1 MTDPG
6 VTHLRPFFPT
16 AADFSA
22 ATSPHF
28 GFLVDELGFTGPLTV
43 GDSDEAFD
51 VRFDG
56 PKVSVLLSWEVEGGF
71 FACQII
77 PRNKDGELEQD
88 YERWLSPTEILA
100 ARGKLDDAT
109 TQADLD
115 DVDEAGYARVMKRA
129 AANMRRHCADVLKGD
144 WSIYSAAHRWLEK
157 RSRAGV

>member
-6 VTHLRPFFPT
+6 TTHLRPFFPT
-16 AADFSA
+16 ALDFSA

-28 GFLVDELGFTGPLTV
+28 SFLVDELGFEGPLIV

-56 PKVSVLLSWEVEGGF
+56 PKVAVLLSWEVEGGF

-77 PRNKDGELEQD
+77 PRTSGGQLETD
-88 YERWLSPTEILA
+88 YERWLSPTEVLA

-129 AANMRRHCADVLKGD
+129 AANMRRHCAEVLKGD
-144 WSIYSAAHRWLEK
+144 WSIYSAAHRWLE
-157 RSRAGV
+157 RRARAE

>member
-1 MTDPG
+1 MTD

-16 AADFSA
+16 ASDFSA

-28 GFLVDELGFTGPLTV
+28 TFLVEEMSFEGPLIV
-43 GDSDEAFD
+43 GDADDAFD

-71 FACQII
+71 FATQLIQ
-77 PRNKDGELEQD
+77 RTKDGQLEPD
-88 YERWLSPTEILA
+88 YERWLSPTEVLA
-100 ARGKLDDAT
+100 AHDKLDDAI

-129 AANMRRHCADVLKGD
+129 AANLRRHCVEVLKGD
-144 WSIYSAAHRWLEK
+144 WSIYPTAHRWLEK
-157 RSRAGV
+157 RGRAS

>member
-1 MTDPG
+1 MTTEPR
-6 VTHLRPFFPT
+6 TAHLRPFFPT

-28 GFLVDELGFTGPLTV
+28 GFLVGELGFARPLIV
-43 GDSDEAFD
+43 GDSDVAFD

-56 PKVSVLLSWEVEGGF
+56 TKVSVLLSWEVEGGF

-77 PRNKDGELEQD
+77 PRTKDGQLESD
-88 YERWLSPTEILA
+88 YERWLSPTEVLA
-100 ARGKLDDAT
+100 ARDKLDDAIS
-109 TQADLD
+109 QADLD

-144 WSIYSAAHRWLEK
+144 WSVYPAAHRWLEK
-157 RSRAGV
+157 RARAE

>member
-1 MTDPG
+1 MTIEAG
-6 VTHLRPFFPT
+6 TTHLRPFFPT

-28 GFLVDELGFTGPLTV
+28 AFLVDEFGFSGPLIV

-56 PKVSVLLSWEVEGGF
+56 PKVSVLLSWEVEGAF
-71 FACQII
+71 YACQII
-77 PRNKDGELEQD
+77 PRMTDGELEPD
-88 YERWLSPTEILA
+88 YERWLSPTEVLA
-100 ARGKLDDAT
+100 ARGKLDDAIS
-109 TQADLD
+109 QHDLD

-144 WSIYSAAHRWLEK
+144 WSIYPAAHRWLEK
-157 RSRAGV
+157 RGRTE